1 MTIVD
6 LKSLETQV
14 LLAAARRQHEKEELA
29 KLLRDMETWF
39 LSRR

>member
-14 LLAAARRQHEKEELA
+14 LLAAARRQREKEELA